1 MLDVNIKGLADLE
14 KVLKEVA
21 PKLERNILRAGLL
34 AGSKVIAAEAQKIVR
49 AEAYDSGD
57 LYESIRASTYGKY
70 RRLGGLPAATIKA
83 GGPIKAKGGRAK
95 SRPFYAHI
103 IEWGAK
109 PHVIRAK
116 SAKGLRVGDRRLLQV
131 NHPGVQGIRFM
142 TRAADTQAQAAV
154 RAFAEKVRER
164 LQKEGLDVPA
174 PIAAEDFDNEG

>member
-57 LYESIRASTYGKY
+57 LYESIRASTYGNY

-116 SAKGLRVGDRRLLQV
+116 SAKGLRIGDRRLLQV

>member
-83 GGPIKAKGGRAK
+83 GGPIKAKGGSAK

-116 SAKGLRVGDRRLLQV
+116 SAKGLRIGDRRLLQV